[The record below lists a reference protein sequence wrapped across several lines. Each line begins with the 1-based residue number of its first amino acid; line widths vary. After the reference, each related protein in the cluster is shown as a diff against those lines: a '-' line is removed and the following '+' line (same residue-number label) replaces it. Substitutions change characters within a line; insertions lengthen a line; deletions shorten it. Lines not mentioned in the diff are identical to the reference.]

1 MPTQQTLVAFAL
13 VSAGIMLIPGPSNF
27 FLLAHGIGHGRRSA
41 LAAMTG
47 VEAASAIRVLLAAAG
62 LSALLASSAVA
73 FNLIRWIGVAYLAYL
88 GFRAFRS
95 GRPAASPDGPEQPV
109 PLSRSARKGLIVG
122 LGNPKMVVFYLAF
135 FPQFIHPTQG
145 SQTVQMLILG
155 TVFWIIGAIWD
166 LAFAS
171 ASGTIGTWL
180 QHRPRIQAAQ
190 PRLEG
195 LAYLGLASWAAIT
208 GSPSDH

>member
-1 MPTQQTLVAFAL
+1 MPTQQTLLAFAL

-41 LAAMTG
+41 MAAMTG

-62 LSALLASSAVA
+62 LSAVLASSAVA
-73 FNLIRWIGVAYLAYL
+73 FNLIRWAGVAYLAYF
-88 GFRAFRS
+88 GIRAFRT
-95 GRPAASPDGPEQPV
+95 GRPDASPDTPERAM
-109 PLSRSARKGLIVG
+109 PLARSARKGLIVG
-122 LGNPKMVVFYLAF
+122 LGNPKMVIFYIAF
-135 FPQFIHPTQG
+135 FPQFIHPAQG

-155 TVFWIIGAIWD
+155 TVFWIIGD

-180 QHRPRIQAAQ
+180 KHRPRIQAAQ
-190 PRLEG
+190 PHLEG

-208 GSPSDH
+208 GSRPDH